1 MLFERIESK
10 GLAQYSY
17 LIGDQEIAVVIDPR
31 RDCDVYVEKA
41 MQQGMRIAYVLE
53 THRNED
59 YVVGSIELAARTG
72 AEIWHADAQ
81 LDYTYGQPAED
92 GQTWQVGRLSLQAI
106 HSPGHT
112 LGSMSYLLH
121 DPDGAPW
128 VIFTGDALFAG
139 EVGRVDFLG
148 MDRAEEM
155 ASYLYDTLFSKFL
168 PLGDGVVVCPAHGSG
183 SVCGSAIA
191 ERVWTTIGLERR
203 HNPKLQF
210 TDRAE
215 FIASHVREL
224 EKAPY
229 FKWMEKWNLGGAP
242 PLGTMPKPPA
252 LSPDEFA
259 EIGKDTVVLD
269 TRMEVGFC
277 AAHVPNALSIWLG
290 GVSSFAG
297 WFLPYDKPIL
307 LVNEMEDPSEAIHYL
322 VRVGYDNIGGYLS
335 GGMLAWH
342 KAGLESSSIQAVT
355 VQKLCHHL
363 DTGEDPWILDVRSD
377 DELAEG
383 QIARAHHIHITQ
395 LPARLDEI
403 PRDRTIYIFC
413 GSGLRSTTA
422 ASLLEREGWRDVVT
436 VLGGLIG
443 WESTTCPIEL

>member
-1 MLFERIESK
+1 
-10 GLAQYSY
+10 
-17 LIGDQEIAVVIDPR
+17 
-31 RDCDVYVEKA
+31 
-41 MQQGMRIAYVLE
+41 
-53 THRNED
+53 
-59 YVVGSIELAARTG
+59 
-72 AEIWHADAQ
+72 
-81 LDYTYGQPAED
+81 
-92 GQTWQVGRLSLQAI
+92 
-106 HSPGHT
+106 
-112 LGSMSYLLH
+112 MSYLLH

-155 ASYLYDTLFSKFL
+155 AGHLYDTLFVKFL

-203 HNPKLQF
+203 YNPKLQLV
-210 TDRAE
+210 DRAE
-215 FIASHVREL
+215 FVAGHVREL

-229 FKWMEKWNLGGAP
+229 FKRMEQWNLEGAP
-242 PLGTMPKPPA
+242 LLGTMPKPPA
-252 LSPDEFA
+252 LSPDEFV
-259 EIGKDTVVLD
+259 EIGRDGVVLD
-269 TRMEVGFC
+269 TRMEVSFC

-290 GVSSFAG
+290 GVPSFAG

-307 LVNEMEDPSEAIHYL
+307 LVNETEDPSQAIHYL
-322 VRVGYDNIGGYLS
+322 ARIGYDNIGGYLS

-342 KAGLESSSIQAVT
+342 KAGRESSSIQAIT
-355 VQKLCHHL
+355 VQKLCHYL
-363 DTGEDPWILDVRSD
+363 DTGADPWILDVRGD
-377 DELAEG
+377 DEVAAG
-383 QIARAHHIHITQ
+383 PIAGAHHIHVTQ
-395 LPARLDEI
+395 LPERLDEL

-422 ASLLEREGWRDVVT
+422 ASLLRREGWQDVVT

-443 WESTTCPIEL
+443 WESTTCPIDL